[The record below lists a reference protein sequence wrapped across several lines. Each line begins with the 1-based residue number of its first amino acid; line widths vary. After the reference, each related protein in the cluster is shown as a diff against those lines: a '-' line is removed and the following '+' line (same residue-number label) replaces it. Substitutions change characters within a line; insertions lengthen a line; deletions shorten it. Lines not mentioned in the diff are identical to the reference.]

1 MADAGPSPP
10 RRLLAR
16 PERMRFA
23 LSDDAAGAAP
33 LELPRRNMAMAAAV
47 AAAMFA
53 IFAWILVSQIARL
66 DPHSLR
72 SVSALMGLLF
82 EIFWI
87 LGWSVGVAFLGALTV
102 LLGFYRESARV
113 AGGRLINVSRIGPF
127 RMIVEYDLARMR
139 NLRIEPDK
147 SGRRARVRF
156 DYGEGSR
163 ALGDTMPKVDAER
176 IVAALRGAMP
186 AAMTAPLAEAAA
198 AHESVPPRIDSP
210 AGAAPRPLPLASV
223 VALIAANLLPLAG
236 VLFGGWK
243 LDEVIVLFWAESAV
257 IGFYTLLKMAV
268 VGKWW
273 ALFAGAFFAGHFG
286 GFMAIHFLF
295 IYEMFVRGLH
305 GRGSEPGAVEAL
317 TRLFTPLWPALLALF
332 LSHGFSFGLNFLAR
346 REYRRATISS
356 LMVAPYRRV
365 TLMQVTLILGGWLV
379 MALNDPM
386 PALVLLIVLKVAA
399 DLYAHRGERRTGTK
413 PGG

>member
-1 MADAGPSPP
+1 MADASPEP
-10 RRLLAR
+10 RRFLAR

-23 LSDDAAGAAP
+23 LSDDAAGATP
-33 LELPRRNMAMAAAV
+33 LELPQRNMAMAAVV

-66 DPHSLR
+66 DLHALR

-82 EIFWI
+82 EVFWI
-87 LGWSVGVAFLGALTV
+87 LGWSVGVVFLGAVTV
-102 LLGFYRESARV
+102 LLGFYRESARL
-113 AGGRLINVSRIGPF
+113 AGGRLVNVSRIGPF
-127 RMIVEYDLARMR
+127 RMIIEYDLARMR

-147 SGRRARVRF
+147 SGNRARVRF

-163 ALGDTMPKVDAER
+163 ALGDTMPKFDAER
-176 IVAALRGAMP
+176 LVAALRGAMP
-186 AAMTAPLAEAAA
+186 AAMIAPLTEAAA
-198 AHESVPPRIDSP
+198 PPESAPRKIDPP
-210 AGAAPRPLPLASV
+210 AEAAPRPLPLGSV
-223 VALIAANLLPLAG
+223 LALIAANLLPLAG

-243 LDEVIVLFWAESAV
+243 LQEVIVLFWAESAV

-273 ALFAGAFFAGHFG
+273 ALFAGVFFAGHFG

-295 IYEMFVRGLH
+295 IYELFVRGLH
-305 GRGSEPGAVEAL
+305 ARGSEPGAVEAL

-346 REYRRATISS
+346 REYRRATMSG

-365 TLMQVTLILGGWLV
+365 TLMQVTLIFGGWLV
-379 MALNDPM
+379 MALNNPL

-399 DLYAHRGERRTGTK
+399 DLYAHRGERRARTK
-413 PGG
+413 PGE